1 MEKNELMAKQ
11 FPPATLETMAKLK
24 ALFDPDG
31 RLNPGKVL
39 PTGRGCLEIRQRTL
53 TAGEQLL

>member
-1 MEKNELMAKQ
+1 MFSAD
-11 FPPATLETMAKLK
+11 TLDTMAQFK

-39 PTGRGCLEIRQRTL
+39 PTGKGCLEIRQPALNAKSTVY
-53 TAGEQLL
+53 